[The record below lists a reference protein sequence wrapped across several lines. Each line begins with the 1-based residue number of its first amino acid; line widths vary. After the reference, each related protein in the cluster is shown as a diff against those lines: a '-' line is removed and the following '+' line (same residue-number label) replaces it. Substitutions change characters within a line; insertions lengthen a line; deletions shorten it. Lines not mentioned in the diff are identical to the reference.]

1 MAFDFTAYMKGIA
14 ETLKD
19 IRHSD
24 SSSEKRFFRISSVM
38 NIDEMLQ
45 NFTTAGSACI
55 MVEDNRTGRYQEAG
69 GSMSYLDN
77 QSYSFLIM
85 KHCEQFDAESR
96 EQVKK
101 DCEAIMKKIISKF
114 KKDKAYDLQHPGETR
129 TGMRDFNMST
139 IYYQTIGPV
148 GDNYYGM
155 LVQFAR
161 LEPVNADLVYNDND
175 WTNG

>member
-1 MAFDFTAYMKGIA
+1 MAFDFTGYMKIIA
-14 ETLKD
+14 EKLKEIQHD
-19 IRHSD
+19 D
-24 SSSEKRFFRISSVM
+24 TATEKKFFRISSVM

-55 MVEDNRTGRYQEAG
+55 MVEDNRTGRYQEAN
-69 GSMSYLDN
+69 GSMSYMDN
-77 QSYSFLIM
+77 QSYSFLIL
-85 KHCEQFDAESR
+85 KHCEQFNAESR

-129 TGMRDFNMST
+129 TGMRDFDLASVF
-139 IYYQTIGPV
+139 YQTIGPI
-148 GDNYYGM
+148 GDNYYGI
-155 LVQFAR
+155 LVQFSMLKPA
-161 LEPVNADLVYNDND
+161 NADLVYNDND

>member
-14 ETLKD
+14 ETLKE
-19 IRHSD
+19 IRHNDNSGQ
-24 SSSEKRFFRISSVM
+24 KRFFRISSVM

-45 NFTTAGSACI
+45 NFTNAGTPCL
-55 MVEDNRTGRYQEAG
+55 MVEDNRTGRYQEADS
-69 GSMSYLDN
+69 SMSYMDN
-77 QSYSFLIM
+77 QSYSFLII
-85 KHCEQFDAESR
+85 KHCDHFDAESR

-114 KKDKAYDLQHPGETR
+114 KKDKQYDLQHPGETR

-155 LVQFAR
+155 LVQFAM
-161 LEPVNADLVYNDND
+161 LEPVNKDLVYDDDD
-175 WTNG
+175 WDD